1 MCTYTGGK
9 ARIGKKILEAIDKYE
24 MEVIC
29 NHKMPYLEPFVG
41 MVFNYKYNK

>member
-9 ARIGKKILEAIDKYE
+9 ARIGKKIFEAIDKYE
-24 MEVIC
+24 MEVIG
-29 NHKMPYLEPFVG
+29 NHKMPYFVG